1 MFAFLDGQID
11 QIEPSG
17 VILLV
22 HGIGFRLKVGNPY
35 QFKIGDTVRFYTHLV
50 VSDTELILYGFSD
63 FNELILFEKLLKVSG
78 IGPKS
83 AHVIVASKDAKKL
96 SEAVENND
104 IKMLTR
110 FPGVGKRTA
119 QQIIL
124 DLKGKLDNVNSLQTQ
139 VVLDPEI
146 NQNLR
151 DAKDALMA
159 LGYTEKE
166 VNKVVKLLFKEKK
179 ELSTQEYLKKGLN
192 ILTER

>member
-1 MFAFLDGQID
+1 MFAFLEGKID
-11 QIEPSG
+11 QIEAG
-17 VILLV
+17 GIILLV
-22 HGIGFRLKVGNPY
+22 HGIGYRLKVGNPY
-35 QFKIGDTVRFYTHLV
+35 QFNVGDQVRFYTHLV
-50 VSDTELILYGFSD
+50 TTDTELILYGFSD

-83 AHVIVASKDAKKL
+83 AHVIVASKDAKNL

-104 IKMLTR
+104 VKMLTR

-124 DLKGKLDNVNSLQTQ
+124 DLKGKLNSMTSASTQ
-139 VVLDPEI
+139 ADLDPVV
-146 NQNLR
+146 NPALQ
-151 DAKDALMA
+151 DAIEALMA

-166 VNKVVKLLFKEKK
+166 VNKAKK
-179 ELSTQEYLKKGLN
+179 ILQAEPGQLKTQEYLKKGLN